1 MWPLCVIPCTDDTL
15 NLLVSNWW
23 TEGKFHFIFAKIK
36 ELHNNRT
43 EFCLVRGCLGVI
55 PSAETRNVLSIL
67 FLLNVALSLHILTV
81 FQIPPT
87 TVKQIKFRFTHGIG
101 IHVRIIFHDKII
113 CVMSVT
119 AWEVSILRVLCNFR
133 WTYSH
138 YSHKKHLICR
148 VGIVKQLLIWL
159 RLSPKLCNDVAGIQ
173 TIGMWKQRGGLERES

>member
-1 MWPLCVIPCTDDTL
+1 MTLPVGMLVACIPISVISKMLMINFLYTHYFQSSHESSSLVLFSSSCSLISQWHWMDWSWPLCVIPLWTDDPL
-15 NLLVSNWW
+15 NLLVSIWQ

-87 TVKQIKFRFTHGIG
+87 TIKQIKFRFTHGID
-101 IHVRIIFHDKII
+101 IHVRIILHD
-113 CVMSVT
+113 
-119 AWEVSILRVLCNFR
+119 
-133 WTYSH
+133 
-138 YSHKKHLICR
+138 
-148 VGIVKQLLIWL
+148 
-159 RLSPKLCNDVAGIQ
+159 
-173 TIGMWKQRGGLERES
+173 

>member
-1 MWPLCVIPCTDDTL
+1 MKCSLICQNNTFYLTYFPDHSVTLPVGMLVTCIPIPVISKMLIISFLYTHYNSVVLWYDTEWTDQMWPLCVIPSCTDDPL

-43 EFCLVRGCLGVI
+43 EFCLISGCLGVI

-87 TVKQIKFRFTHGIG
+87 TIKQIKFRFTHGIG
-101 IHVRIIFHDKII
+101 IHVRIILHD
-113 CVMSVT
+113 
-119 AWEVSILRVLCNFR
+119 
-133 WTYSH
+133 
-138 YSHKKHLICR
+138 
-148 VGIVKQLLIWL
+148 
-159 RLSPKLCNDVAGIQ
+159 
-173 TIGMWKQRGGLERES
+173 